1 MPEKVDKMKLSE
13 SQDRRRKLT
22 EAQKEKIREIYKEG
36 EYSQRHLAEKYGVSK
51 SLIGIIVNPKRAE
64 KVQERIKNHW
74 KEYYDREKLTDAAK
88 NTRDYKKEL
97 HKKGELK

>member
-22 EAQKEKIREIYKEG
+22 EAQKEKIREVYKEG
-36 EYSQRHLAEKYGVSK
+36 GISQRQLSAKYGVSR
-51 SLIGIIVNPKRAE
+51 SLINIVVNPERAK
-64 KVQERIKNHW
+64 KVKERVKQHW
-74 KEYYDREKLTDAAK
+74 KEYFDRENLTAATK